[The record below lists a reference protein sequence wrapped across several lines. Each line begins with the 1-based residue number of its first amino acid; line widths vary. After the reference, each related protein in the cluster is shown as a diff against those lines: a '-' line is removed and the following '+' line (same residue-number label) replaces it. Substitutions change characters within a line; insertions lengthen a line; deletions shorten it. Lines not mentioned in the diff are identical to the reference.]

1 MEAGPVNG
9 EVPGRLPDLLRY
21 YSPMSHTR
29 IPLLLT
35 FSKPSILSGM
45 TLVLRMFS
53 DANCTTSNYWTHQGG
68 LPEVIGVLPS
78 KEQADM

>member
-1 MEAGPVNG
+1 MNG
-9 EVPGRLPDLLRY
+9 ETHDRLQDLLLSY
-21 YSPMSHTR
+21 FPTSHTR
-29 IPLLLT
+29 TPLLLT
-35 FSKPSILSGM
+35 FSKLSIHSGILM
-45 TLVLRMFS
+45 VLRILI